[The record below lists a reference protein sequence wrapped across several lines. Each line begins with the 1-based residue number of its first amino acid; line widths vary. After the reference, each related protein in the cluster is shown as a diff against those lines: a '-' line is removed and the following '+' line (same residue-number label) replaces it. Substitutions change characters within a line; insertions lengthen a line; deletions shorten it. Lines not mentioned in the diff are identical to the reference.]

1 MISIQE
7 VHFYNNLVDVN
18 KLDNLIVCPFVKD
31 DIVVSRVDEDDKPYF
46 YCISCKTTF
55 KLTNDTEHTINNI
68 IKKFLQ

>member
-55 KLTNDTEHTINNI
+55 KLTSDIEYTINTI
-68 IKKFLQ
+68 IKKFLK